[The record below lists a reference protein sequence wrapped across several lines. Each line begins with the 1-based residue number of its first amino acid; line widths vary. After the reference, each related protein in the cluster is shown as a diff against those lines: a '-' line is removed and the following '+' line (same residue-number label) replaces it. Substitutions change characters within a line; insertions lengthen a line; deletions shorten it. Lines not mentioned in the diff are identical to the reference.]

1 MKRNKS
7 TMVFLFFVMIFCT
20 FIGTCLAGDPKN
32 SQNFFEANRAYETG
46 DLTKAIRIYED
57 LVAHAGVSASLCY
70 NLANSYARNGQT
82 GKAVLEYERA
92 LLLAPGN
99 ADIHTNLERL
109 RQEKGIFQKDI
120 TWWQKMG
127 GLLGLNQWTVLA
139 AIMLLAL
146 ALFHLATLRFVV
158 LRRFSP
164 SLTAACLVLL
174 GISSAGGVI
183 QYRNWQQA
191 VIIAPDDRLLISPF
205 DGAGSTGVI
214 EEGRLIRIIK
224 RHDSYALINDEN
236 GRSGWVP
243 DSSFAFIATT
253 MADNKKP
260 L

>member
-1 MKRNKS
+1 MKRKKS
-7 TMVFLFFVMIFCT
+7 ALLFLCFIMTFCT
-20 FIGTCLAGDPKN
+20 LFGTCLAGDAEN
-32 SQNFFEANRAYETG
+32 RQTFMEANRAYEAG
-46 DLTKAIRIYED
+46 DLSKAIRIYED
-57 LVAHAGVSASLCY
+57 LEAHAGVSASLCY

-92 LLLAPGN
+92 LLLAPGGR
-99 ADIHTNLERL
+99 DIHTNLERL
-109 RQEKGIFQKDI
+109 RREKGLFQKEI
-120 TWWQKMG
+120 PWWQKMG

-139 AIMLLAL
+139 AIMLLSL
-146 ALFHLATLRFVV
+146 ALLHLATLRFVV
-158 LRRFSP
+158 LRRFSS

-191 VIIAPDDRLLISPF
+191 VIIAPDARLLISPF
-205 DGAGSTGVI
+205 DGAGSTGAI

-236 GRSGWVP
+236 GRSGWLP
-243 DSSFAFIATT
+243 DSSFAFIAMT
-253 MADNKKP
+253 MADNKN

>member
-1 MKRNKS
+1 MKKKKS
-7 TMVFLFFVMIFCT
+7 ALLFLCFVMTFCT
-20 FIGTCLAGDPKN
+20 LFGTCLAGNREN
-32 SQNFFEANRAYETG
+32 SQDFLEANRAYETG

-70 NLANSYARNGQT
+70 NLANSYARTGQT

-92 LLLAPGN
+92 LLLAPGDG
-99 ADIHTNLERL
+99 DIRTNLERL
-109 RQEKGIFQKDI
+109 RREKGLFQKEI
-120 TWWQKMG
+120 PWWQKMG
-127 GLLGLNQWTVLA
+127 SLMGLNQWTVLA
-139 AIMLLAL
+139 AIILLAL
-146 ALFHLATLRFVV
+146 ALLHLATMRFTVSSR
-158 LRRFSP
+158 LSS
-164 SLTAACLVLL
+164 SLTGVFLLLL
-174 GISSAGGVI
+174 GISSAGVAI

-191 VIIAPDDRLLISPF
+191 VIVAPDARLLISPF
-205 DGAGSTGVI
+205 DGAGSTGAI

-243 DSSFAFIATT
+243 DSSFAFIAMI

>member
-1 MKRNKS
+1 MKLKKS
-7 TMVFLFFVMIFCT
+7 ALLFLCFVMIFCT
-20 FIGTCLAGDPKN
+20 FLGTCLAGDREN
-32 SQNFFEANRAYETG
+32 SQNFLEANRAYEAG
-46 DLTKAIRIYED
+46 DLTKAIRSYED

-70 NLANSYARNGQT
+70 NLANSYARTGQT

-109 RQEKGIFQKDI
+109 RREKGLFQKEI
-120 TWWQKMG
+120 PWWQKMG

-158 LRRFSP
+158 LRRFSS

-174 GISSAGGVI
+174 CLCSAGVAI

-191 VIIAPDDRLLISPF
+191 VIIAPDTGLLISPF
-205 DGAGSTGVI
+205 DGAGSTGAI

-243 DSSFAFIATT
+243 DSSFAFIAMI

>member
-1 MKRNKS
+1 MKWHKS
-7 TMVFLFFVMIFCT
+7 ALVFLSLVMIFCA
-20 FIGTCLAGDPKN
+20 FLGTCLAAEREN
-32 SQNFFEANRAYETG
+32 IQNFLEANRAYEAG
-46 DLTKAIRIYED
+46 DLTRAIRIYED
-57 LVAHAGVSASLCY
+57 LAAHAGVSASLCY

-109 RQEKGIFQKDI
+109 RQAKGLFQKDI
-120 TWWQKMG
+120 PWWQKMG

-139 AIMLLAL
+139 AIILLAL
-146 ALFHLATLRFVV
+146 ALFHLGTLRFAV
-158 LRRFSP
+158 LRRFSS
-164 SLTAACLVLL
+164 SLTAACLLL
-174 GISSAGGVI
+174 FCLCSAGGAI

-191 VIIAPDDRLLISPF
+191 VIIAPDARLLLSPF
-205 DGAGSTGVI
+205 DGAGSTGII

-243 DSSFAFIATT
+243 DSSFAFIAMT

>member
-1 MKRNKS
+1 
-7 TMVFLFFVMIFCT
+7 
-20 FIGTCLAGDPKN
+20 
-32 SQNFFEANRAYETG
+32 
-46 DLTKAIRIYED
+46 
-57 LVAHAGVSASLCY
+57 
-70 NLANSYARNGQT
+70 
-82 GKAVLEYERA
+82 
-92 LLLAPGN
+92 
-99 ADIHTNLERL
+99 
-109 RQEKGIFQKDI
+109 
-120 TWWQKMG
+120 MG

-158 LRRFSP
+158 LRRFSS

-174 GISSAGGVI
+174 CLCSAGVAI

-191 VIIAPDDRLLISPF
+191 VIIAPDTGLLISPF
-205 DGAGSTGVI
+205 DGAGSTGAI

-243 DSSFAFIATT
+243 DSSFAFIAMI